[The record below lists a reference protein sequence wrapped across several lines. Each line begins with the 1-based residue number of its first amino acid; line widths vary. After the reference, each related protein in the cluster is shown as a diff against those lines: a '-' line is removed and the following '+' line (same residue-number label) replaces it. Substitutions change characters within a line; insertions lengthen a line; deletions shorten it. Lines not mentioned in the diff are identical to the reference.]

1 MQTKCLRVF
10 LHGWIEINIKNMD
23 MLLSEL
29 VSMFIFKD
37 WSGNDGSIAT
47 LKKLEKVGWIII
59 LITYYSFNFFTKWQ
73 PQIQR

>member
-1 MQTKCLRVF
+1 
-10 LHGWIEINIKNMD
+10 